1 MQAWMDGVIREA
13 VTNALAP
20 RGFSCRKSNPD
31 GVVVHATA
39 MVKGGTEPICRWK
52 KGAAGKQDFKS
63 NTITVDSVEQAANQ
77 FNGRFCVNCETLV
90 RASLRLDVDRFYG

>member
-1 MQAWMDGVIREA
+1 MDGVIREA

-31 GVVVHATA
+31 EVVVHATA
-39 MVKGGTEPICRWK
+39 MVNGGTEPICRWK

-77 FNGRFCVNCETLV
+77 FSGRFCVNCETLV